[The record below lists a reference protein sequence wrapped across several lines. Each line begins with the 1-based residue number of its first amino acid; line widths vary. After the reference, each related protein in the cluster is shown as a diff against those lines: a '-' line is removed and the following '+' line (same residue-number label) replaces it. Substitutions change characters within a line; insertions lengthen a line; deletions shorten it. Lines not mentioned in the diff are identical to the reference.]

1 MTKGHTVLFSVIA
14 VIVSLVISL
23 AAAEMILRVK
33 NSAGT
38 NYDIE
43 MWKYA
48 NTLKRQSDDPLMG
61 HEHRPNAEAHL
72 QNVDIRTNEYGL
84 RGGPVQPLVPGERRI
99 LFLGSSITLGWGV
112 PEDQTMTV
120 LIEEKFRK
128 DGTNVQVLN
137 AGIGNYNTT
146 RYSELFLK
154 RLTQLEPTDIVINYF
169 INDAEVLPAGG
180 GSWILRHSQ
189 LAVTLWIAANRLFGQ
204 TGMGN
209 LESHYRAV
217 YDPNAPG
224 YKQMLAGLDRIKAY
238 ADAHHIRVYLTITPD
253 IHQLTNYP
261 FLYIHERMAQVA
273 AERGFTFIDF
283 YPPFEH
289 EKPENIWAMPGDPHP
304 NAHGHHLMADT
315 LYPALKGP

>member
-1 MTKGHTVLFSVIA
+1 MTKGRTILFSMIA
-14 VIVSLVISL
+14 VIISLVVSL

-48 NTLKRQSDDPLMG
+48 NTLKQPSDDALMG
-61 HEHRPNAEAHL
+61 HEHRPNSQAHL

-84 RGGPVQPLVPGERRI
+84 RGGPLKPLAPGERRI

-112 PEDQTMTV
+112 PENETMTA
-120 LIEEKFRK
+120 LIEEDFRK
-128 DGTNVQVLN
+128 DGVEVQVLN

-146 RYSELFLK
+146 RYSELFLT
-154 RLTQLEPTDIVINYF
+154 RLTDLKPTDIVINYF
-169 INDAEVLPAGG
+169 INDAEILPAGG
-180 GSWILRHSQ
+180 GNFLLRHSQ

-209 LESHYRAV
+209 LESHYRAI
-217 YDPNAPG
+217 YDPQAKG
-224 YKQMLAGLDRIKAY
+224 YREMLAGLDRIKAW
-238 ADAHHIRVYLTITPD
+238 ADAHGVRVYLAITPD
-253 IHQLTNYP
+253 VHQLNNYP
-261 FLYIHERMAQVA
+261 FRYIHERMAQVA
-273 AERGFTFIDF
+273 AEHGFTFIDL

-289 EKPENIWAMPGDPHP
+289 EDPAGIWAMPGDPHP
-304 NAHGHHLMADT
+304 NARGHKLMADT
-315 LYPALKGP
+315 LYPVLKGP

>member
-1 MTKGHTVLFSVIA
+1 MTNGRTILFSAIA
-14 VIVSLVISL
+14 VIASLVVSL

-33 NSAGT
+33 NTAGT

-48 NTLKRQSDDPLMG
+48 NTLKRPSDDPLMG
-61 HEHRPNAEAHL
+61 HEHRPNSHAHL

-84 RGGPVQPLVPGERRI
+84 RGGPLKPPAPGERRV

-112 PEDQTMTV
+112 PESETMTV

-128 DGTNVQVLN
+128 DGTEMQVLN
-137 AGIGNYNTT
+137 AGIGNYNTA
-146 RYSELFLK
+146 RYSELFLT
-154 RLTQLEPTDIVINYF
+154 RLTDLKPTDIVINYF
-169 INDAEVLPAGG
+169 INDAEILPAGG
-180 GSWILRHSQ
+180 GNWILRHSQ

-217 YDPNAPG
+217 YDPQAKG
-224 YKQMLAGLDRIKAY
+224 YQEMLAGLDRIKAW
-238 ADAHHIRVYLTITPD
+238 ADAHGVRVYLAITPD
-253 IHQLTNYP
+253 VHQLNNYP
-261 FLYIHERMAQVA
+261 FRYIHERMAQVA
-273 AERGFTFIDF
+273 AERGFTFIDL

-289 EKPENIWAMPGDPHP
+289 ERPEDIWAMPGDPHP
-304 NAHGHHLMADT
+304 NARGHRLMADT

>member
-1 MTKGHTVLFSVIA
+1 MTKGRTILFSAIA

-23 AAAEMILRVK
+23 AAAELILRVK

-84 RGGPVQPLVPGERRI
+84 RGGPLKPLAPGERRI

-112 PEDQTMTV
+112 PENETMTV
-120 LIEEKFRK
+120 LIEEDFRK
-128 DGTNVQVLN
+128 DGVEVQVLN
-137 AGIGNYNTT
+137 GGIGNYNTT
-146 RYSELFLK
+146 RYSELFLT
-154 RLTQLEPTDIVINYF
+154 RLADLKPTDIVINYF
-169 INDAEVLPAGG
+169 INDAEILPAGG
-180 GSWILRHSQ
+180 GSFLLRHSQ

-209 LESHYRAV
+209 LEAHYRAV
-217 YDPNAPG
+217 YDPQAEG
-224 YKQMLAGLDRIKAY
+224 YKEMLAGLDRIKAW
-238 ADAHHIRVYLTITPD
+238 ADAHGVRVYLAITPD
-253 IHQLTNYP
+253 VHQLNNYP
-261 FLYIHERMAQVA
+261 FRYIHERMAQVA
-273 AERGFTFIDF
+273 AQRGFTFIDL
-283 YPPFEH
+283 YPPFAH
-289 EKPENIWAMPGDPHP
+289 EKPEDIWAMPGDPHP
-304 NAHGHHLMADT
+304 NARGHRLMAET
-315 LYPALKGP
+315 LYPALKSP

>member
-1 MTKGHTVLFSVIA
+1 MTKGRTVLFSAIA
-14 VIVSLVISL
+14 VIVSLIVSL

-48 NTLKRQSDDPLMG
+48 NTLKKPSDDPLMG
-61 HEHRPNAEAHL
+61 HEHRPNKEAHL

-84 RGGPVQPLVPGERRI
+84 RGGPVPPLKPGERRI

-112 PEDQTMTV
+112 PEDQTVTA
-120 LIEEKFRK
+120 LIQEKFNK
-128 DGTNVQVLN
+128 DGADVQVLN

-146 RYSELFLK
+146 RYSELLLK
-154 RLTQLEPTDIVINYF
+154 RLTMLEPTDIVINYF
-169 INDAEVLPAGG
+169 INDAEILPAGG
-180 GSWILRHSQ
+180 GNWILRHSQ

-209 LESHYRAV
+209 LESHYRAA
-217 YDPNAPG
+217 YDPQSEG
-224 YKQMLAGLDRIKAY
+224 YKEMLAGLDRIKAY
-238 ADAHHIRVYLTITPD
+238 ADAHHVRVYLAITPD
-253 IHQLTNYP
+253 VHQLTNYP
-261 FLYIHERMAQVA
+261 FRYIHERMAGVA
-273 AERGFTFIDF
+273 AKEGFTFVDL

-304 NAHGHHLMADT
+304 NARGHQLMADT
-315 LYPALKGP
+315 LYPVLKGP

>member
-1 MTKGHTVLFSVIA
+1 
-14 VIVSLVISL
+14 
-23 AAAEMILRVK
+23 
-33 NSAGT
+33 
-38 NYDIE
+38 
-43 MWKYA
+43 
-48 NTLKRQSDDPLMG
+48 MG